1 MLSSKSLL
9 KNLQLKR
16 DSCTRK
22 TQRTLRNIRKL
33 YDLEYIYG
41 IDESDSTFATAIT
54 VVSVWFMMLQCF
66 AKYSVSRVLQSS
78 PIIDPSKEVSRSQTL
93 RAKLELMKY
102 SRQNLIPYGA
112 CVCGYA
118 AKKKK
123 KLNRQ
128 DLR

>member
-1 MLSSKSLL
+1 MKATRLL
-9 KNLQLKR
+9 
-16 DSCTRK
+16 
-22 TQRTLRNIRKL
+22 QRQ
-33 YDLEYIYG
+33 
-41 IDESDSTFATAIT
+41 SP

-118 AKKKK
+118 AKKNKIK
-123 KLNRQ
+123 STGSSLDNMLQ
-128 DLR
+128 I